1 MADPGDNNA
10 RLNNANLTLVTHLAL
25 DDNPADGNYDVSNFL
40 TTIDD
45 STSTIKGHVKV
56 SRKFDTATYA
66 LYTISGVTDTAPNW
80 FDVEVA
86 YVSGNGTFTDGEEL
100 LFTFARTGDVGA
112 QGVQGEQGT
121 QGLQGEQGTQGTQG
135 VQGETGTQG
144 VQGEQG
150 TQGTQGVQGET
161 GTQGTEGLQGF
172 DGTQGVQ
179 GISGT
184 ADTYAANITPEAPFT
199 ATTFAIT
206 HSFGTKDVLV
216 TVWDS
221 VADTEVV
228 TDITKTNTNTVTIGF
243 AVAPASGETYRVVVK
258 Q

>member
-1 MADPGDNNA
+1 M
-10 RLNNANLTLVTHLAL
+10 RI
-25 DDNPADGNYDVSNFL
+25 VSNYNL
-40 TTIDD
+40 QLVYLHLLKTKHIG
-45 STSTIKGHVKV
+45 SG
-56 SRKFDTATYA
+56 TYSSWTVNLA
-66 LYTISGVTDTAPNW
+66 GA
-80 FDVEVA
+80 
-86 YVSGNGTFTDGEEL
+86 
-100 LFTFARTGDVGA
+100 VGIA
-112 QGVQGEQGT
+112 GA
-121 QGLQGEQGTQGTQG
+121 QGTQGTQG
-135 VQGETGTQG
+135 EAI
-144 VQGEQG
+144 QG
-150 TQGTQGVQGET
+150 TT
-161 GTQGTEGLQGF
+161 GTQGTTGLQGT

-184 ADTYAANITPEAPFT
+184 ADTYAATITPVSPYS

-221 VADTEVV
+221 VTDTEVV